1 MGEDCNQGKND
12 CGDMQEL
19 YSKHP
24 LFPHI
29 QVNVLICVLVFL
41 NGSVYCNA
49 VRSLDY
55 FNFFFFFAISMWS
68 CSVFQQKG
76 GINYN
81 KKI

>member
-55 FNFFFFFAISMWS
+55 FNFFFFLPSPCGPVLF
-68 CSVFQQKG
+68 F
-76 GINYN
+76 N
-81 KKI
+81 KRVGLITLIFF